1 MEENI
6 VVIIVYKLLE
16 QQKNLNVTLKI
27 VLELM
32 VNKGKKCQKR

>member
-16 QQKNLNVTLKI
+16 QQKNLNVILKI

-32 VNKGKKCQKR
+32 VNKGKKCQKM